1 MVKFGGM
8 VAVRVGVGV
17 KVLDLMFVACTIFFC
32 TYRLNTFNE
41 EIESGM
47 VPNKPFWVRKLYRNC
62 WALDSKRQPS
72 PDFARPKVCMNLRR
86 KWVNARMCV

>member
-17 KVLDLMFVACTIFFC
+17 KVPDLMFVTCAFFFC
-32 TYRLNTFNE
+32 TYRLKTFNE

-47 VPNKPFWVRKLYRNC
+47 VPNKPFWVRKLYRNY
-62 WALDSKRQPS
+62 WALDSKGI
-72 PDFARPKVCMNLRR
+72 AV
-86 KWVNARMCV
+86 RM